1 MPYWVAL
8 IHTGLRDR
16 DEAFRWL
23 DAALEERSAELAYVS
38 VDPRWD
44 YLRPDPRFQDL
55 LDRMKR
61 MSSLRG

>member
-23 DAALEERSAELAYVS
+23 DAALMERSAFLAYVNADAR
-38 VDPRWD
+38 VD

-61 MSSLRG
+61 AHR